1 MTATTNTEL
10 LEGEAARR
18 HQRLATSVRALR
30 TRAGG
35 ADLARVLL
43 TVGGILLPLG
53 LVLILLGWSGVSHT
67 TDVFEQ
73 MPYIVSGG
81 ILGLALVF
89 AGGFCYFAYWQTQVV
104 RAVRR
109 DAADIRSMR
118 ESLQHIESLLAA
130 NPVLTGEVESNGTAV
145 RARPARA
152 AKQ

>member
-1 MTATTNTEL
+1 MIATTNSEL
-10 LEGEAARR
+10 LVDGEAARR
-18 HQRLATSVRALR
+18 HQRLATAVRDLR

-43 TVGGILLPLG
+43 TVGGILLPSG

-73 MPYIVSGG
+73 MPYLVSGG
-81 ILGLALVF
+81 IFGLALVF
-89 AGGFCYFAYWQTQVV
+89 AGGFSYFAYWQTQVV

-109 DAADIRSMR
+109 DAADIRLMR

-130 NPVLTGEVESNGTAV
+130 NALSAAAADPEGTHG
-145 RARPARA
+145 
-152 AKQ
+152 